1 MTPRAS
7 RIEAALG
14 PSGADASRRSG
25 LLEERVIAIEK
36 RLTPKQKKLAR
47 VMLENELALAFASAG
62 EIGRQAGVD
71 SATVV
76 RFSRLLGFEGFAD
89 LRDSIRQ
96 SVPHVINAN
105 EVFRRRLQEPDG
117 AGALLEE
124 VFKRDIENLRE
135 TVARN
140 DSKQIDDLIA
150 SISHAESVYV
160 VGFGLESYVA
170 DYLAFHLALIG
181 VRAPR
186 PPRGIFD
193 ATASL
198 ATVTSSDVVVGVG
211 VWRYL
216 NDTVKLVEFARTR
229 GATIVALTDSKI
241 SPLAVAAD
249 HVLLASMESS
259 HLWVSITALA
269 SLASV
274 IVAGVGLS
282 RRSTAL
288 EALGSV
294 DDFYSAVGAMRE

>member
-1 MTPRAS
+1 MTARAS
-7 RIEAALG
+7 EIEAALR
-14 PSGADASRRSG
+14 PSGADASKPGG
-25 LLEERVIAIEK
+25 LLEERVIAIQK
-36 RLTPKQKKLAR
+36 RLTPKQKQLAR

-76 RFSRLLGFEGFAD
+76 RFSRLLGFEGWAD
-89 LRDSIRQ
+89 LRDTIRQ
-96 SVPHVINAN
+96 SVPDVITAN
-105 EVFRRRLQEPDG
+105 EVFRRRLQEPDS
-117 AGALLEE
+117 AGDLLEE

-140 DSKQIDDLIA
+140 DSKQIKDIVT
-150 SISHAESVYV
+150 SISNAESVYV

-170 DYLAFHLALIG
+170 EYLAFHLALIG

-186 PPRGIFD
+186 PPGGIFD

-198 ATVTSSDVVVGVG
+198 ATVTSADVVVGLG

-216 NDTVKLVEFARTR
+216 NDTIKLVEFARAR
-229 GATIVALTDSKI
+229 GATIVAITDSKI
-241 SPLAVAAD
+241 SPLAVSAD
-249 HVLLASMESS
+249 HLLLASMESS
-259 HLWVSITALA
+259 DLPASITALS

-282 RRSTAL
+282 RRSSAL
-288 EALGSV
+288 KALGSV
-294 DDFYSAVGAMRE
+294 DDYYSAVGAMRE